1 MSSCTKNIQDS
12 FSEDNFEVNSMIVL
26 FDIGGTKTRIAV
38 TTDFKKFGTPA
49 VFETPKRFG
58 DALAMYASHLRELAK
73 NTPISGAIIGI
84 RGPLSPD
91 KSTIVSETILTD
103 WVERLIKKELS
114 ELCGGVP
121 VYLENDTALVGLGE
135 AHFGAGQGFN
145 IMAYHTVSTGV
156 GGVRIV
162 NGEIDQ
168 AHTGF
173 EPGKQIIDIDATVG
187 KYGETTLEELISG
200 AAIEKRFG
208 RKPFEISQG
217 DPVWDELARH
227 FAIGLKNTIL
237 YWSPDVIVLGGS
249 MVVGVPRILLS
260 DIDRHVRELMAG
272 FPALPLLKDATLKNL
287 GGLYGALVL
296 ARKHFGADFLETT
309 L

>member
-1 MSSCTKNIQDS
+1 
-12 FSEDNFEVNSMIVL
+12 MIAL

-38 TTDFKKFGTPA
+38 TTDFKKFGTTV
-49 VFETPKRFG
+49 VFDTPKRFS
-58 DALAMYASHLRELAK
+58 DALAMYASHLRELMRD
-73 NTPISGAIIGI
+73 GAITGAIVGI
-84 RGPLSPD
+84 RGPLSTD
-91 KSTIVSETILTD
+91 KSTIVSETVLTD
-103 WVERLIKKELS
+103 WVERQIQKEISL
-114 ELCGGVP
+114 LCGEVP

-135 AHFGAGQGFN
+135 AHYGAGQGFN

-162 NGEIDQ
+162 HGAIDE

-208 RKPFEISQG
+208 KKPYEISQG
-217 DPVWDELARH
+217 DPVWDELAHH

-260 DIDRHVRELMAG
+260 DIDRHVRELMVG

-296 ARKHFGADFLETT
+296 GQKYFGEIPVKTT
-309 L
+309 P

>member
-1 MSSCTKNIQDS
+1 MIAL
-12 FSEDNFEVNSMIVL
+12 FS
-26 FDIGGTKTRIAV
+26 
-38 TTDFKKFGTPA
+38 
-49 VFETPKRFG
+49 
-58 DALAMYASHLRELAK
+58 DALAMYASHLRELTK
-73 NTPISGAIIGI
+73 TSPITGAIVGI

-103 WVERLIKKELS
+103 WVERQVQKELS
-114 ELCGGVP
+114 NLCGGVP

-135 AHFGAGQGFN
+135 SHFGAGQGAA

-208 RKPFEISQG
+208 KKPFEISQG
-217 DPVWDELARH
+217 DP
-227 FAIGLKNTIL
+227 IGLKNTIL

-260 DIDRHVRELMAG
+260 DIDRHVRELMTG
-272 FPALPLLKDATLKNL
+272 FPALPTLKDATLKNL

-296 ARKHFGADFLETT
+296 AQKHFGEVPVNNTP
-309 L
+309 

>member
-1 MSSCTKNIQDS
+1 
-12 FSEDNFEVNSMIVL
+12 MIAL

-38 TTDFKKFGTPA
+38 TNDFKKFGAPA
-49 VFETPKRFG
+49 VFETPKRFS
-58 DALAMYASHLRELAK
+58 DALAMYASHLRELTK
-73 NTPISGAIIGI
+73 TGPITGAIVGI

-91 KSTIVSETILTD
+91 KSTIVSETILMD
-103 WVERLIKKELS
+103 WVERQIQKELS
-114 ELCGGVP
+114 NLCGEVP

-135 AHFGAGQGFN
+135 SHFGAGQGFN

-173 EPGKQIIDIDATVG
+173 EPGKQIIDIDGTVG
-187 KYGETTLEELISG
+187 EYGETTLEELISG
-200 AAIEKRFG
+200 AAIEKRFQK
-208 RKPFEISQG
+208 KPYEISQG
-217 DPVWDELARH
+217 DPVWDELAHH

-260 DIDRHVRELMAG
+260 DIDRHVRELMVG
-272 FPALPLLKDATLKNL
+272 FPALPILKDAALKNL

-296 ARKHFGADFLETT
+296 AEKHFGDVHVKNTP
-309 L
+309 